1 MKFFIALA
9 VLAIGIAIIPETDAW
24 WGFYRPWGYWGGY
37 SWGWPY
43 YRYYRDT
50 MSQGNIQ
57 SRIQCRYIH
66 EREVLSC
73 TASSGVVDC
82 GVVANFTGLVNQR
95 YELYGLGRE
104 IVVEKQPIELVR
116 YNLYPRML
124 DNSAWLNSTI
134 SVENKDVCFSLYH
147 SFDYSKYYGYRVV
160 DLQCYERLV
169 NMFRAVESYETVT
182 IRPTVGTVPF
192 NVSFIGEILY
202 VNKVQ
207 A

>member
-9 VLAIGIAIIPETDAW
+9 ILAIGIATLPETDAW
-24 WGFYRPWGYWGGY
+24 WYGYRPWGYWGGAY

-50 MSQGNIQ
+50 MSQGDIQ
-57 SRIQCRYIH
+57 SRVQCRYIN
-66 EREVLSC
+66 ERQVLSC
-73 TASSGVVDC
+73 TGSSGVVEC
-82 GVVANFTGLVNQR
+82 GVVANFTALVNQR

-104 IVVEKQPIELVR
+104 IVGEKTPIELVR
-116 YNLYPRML
+116 YNLYPRLL
-124 DNSAWLNSTI
+124 DNTAWLNSTI
-134 SVENKDVCFSLYH
+134 RVDDRDVCFSLYH
-147 SFDYSKYYGYRVV
+147 SYTYSKYFGYRVT

-169 NMFRAVESYETVT
+169 NLFRGVNSEEVVS
-182 IRPTVGTVPF
+182 IRPTVGPVF

-202 VNKVQ
+202 SEKIQ